1 MKLNNYQ
8 DKARKT
14 AIYPNIGGNIIYP
27 TLGLC
32 GESGEFAEKIKKLI
46 RDNNGVMTP
55 EIRDALIKELGD
67 ILWYVANSA
76 SELNV
81 TLEEVAL
88 CNLDKL
94 QKRKQENKLHGEGDD
109 R

>member
-81 TLEEVAL
+81 TLEEVAQR
-88 CNLDKL
+88 NLDKL